1 MNTVNGLPAHPL
13 LVHAV
18 VVLVPLASL
27 MAVLAVLWPAARRR
41 LGFLVPLVALAVL
54 IAVPLTTSAGE
65 ALEARVPHTDAVE
78 RHTQLGEQMIYWAGP
93 LFALTFLW
101 WAVHDA
107 RVRTYAANRFHL
119 SRRAYRTIDWV
130 LGAATLV
137 VAIGSVVTV
146 YRIGDSGSRAVW
158 M

>member
-41 LGFLVPLVALAVL
+41 LEFLVPLAALAAL
-54 IAVPLTTSAGE
+54 IAVPLATSAGE
-65 ALEARVPHTDAVE
+65 ALEARVPHTEAVE
-78 RHTQLGEQMIYWAGP
+78 HHTQLGEQMIYWAGP

-101 WAVHDA
+101 WAAHDE
-107 RVRTYAANRFHL
+107 RVRAFVSDRFPVFG
-119 SRRAYRTIDWV
+119 RAGRAVDWL

-137 VAIGSVVTV
+137 VAIGSVITI

>member
-27 MAVLAVLWPAARRR
+27 MAVLAVLWPGARRR
-41 LGFLVPLVALAVL
+41 LGFLVPLVALAAL
-54 IAVPLTTSAGE
+54 IAVPLATSAGE
-65 ALEARVPHTDAVE
+65 ALEKRVAHTEAVE
-78 RHTQLGEQMIYWAGP
+78 HHTRLGEQMIYWAGP
-93 LFALTFLW
+93 LFAFTVLW
-101 WAVHDA
+101 WAAHDE
-107 RVRTYAANRFHL
+107 RVSTFVANRL
-119 SRRAYRTIDWV
+119 PVLGRAGRAGDWL
-130 LGAATLV
+130 LGAATLG

-158 M
+158 L